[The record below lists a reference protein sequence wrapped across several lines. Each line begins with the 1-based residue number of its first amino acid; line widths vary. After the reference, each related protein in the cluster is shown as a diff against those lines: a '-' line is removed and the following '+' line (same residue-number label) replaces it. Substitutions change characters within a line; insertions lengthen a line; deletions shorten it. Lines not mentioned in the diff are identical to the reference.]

1 MAVEQIKFNNF
12 DYQAQKA
19 QNPVKTSQTTETIFG
34 SSLNST
40 DSIKSVD
47 YDNDVYQSS
56 ASANTQA
63 QELKNQLSSIKEEQ
77 GLIGKAWDGIKNLFG
92 FGAGSNKAE
101 DAIKQFENGEISYE
115 EAQEAITK
123 YQDGQDMS
131 VDVVGDIVSGIVA
144 VGAVA
149 FAPFTG
155 GASLLVGAAAG
166 AVTKVAVKGAD
177 SLVGGRD
184 YNMKDF
190 GYDIITGS
198 INGLMAPITN
208 AIGGVAGTGVAKAC
222 GLNVA
227 KTATKEAAE
236 GAVTTGVKGFL
247 TKLLANQGA
256 EYVAK
261 EGAET
266 GIKTLLAKVAAY
278 GTDMAIDGALGGAT
292 DGFARSLAEGDFE
305 NMGKNVADGFVGGLI
320 AAPVIGGGF
329 KVAGKAGSKLA
340 SKVFSSSATDAA
352 AQNMADVPS
361 GMVSGTKLA
370 GSAAG
375 QAAENAAD
383 AASHN
388 MVDVPS
394 GMVSGTK
401 LAGSAA
407 GQAAENVTDAAAQN
421 MADVPSGMVSDPV
434 VNPKGDSA
442 GGLGIKDNP
451 FDTPDVDIDAKSGI
465 SGAADTAEN
474 AQDALFTQSD
484 LHAQD
489 LKNKSTGDLFDDAG
503 LDMTKNGHDSIPD
516 IIVTPEEAAISKKIL
531 ELSSSHSTDIKT
543 FDVGGKKSGFTIFMG
558 SQAGSNKGGYVVNNA
573 TGELFYSKLGSA
585 SQSQTEVLA
594 SKLYKA
600 AGIDVPELTL
610 YTDANGNV
618 GLLSKYIPNLTPVST
633 PKQGLAKGFGMDA
646 LLANWDAVCS
656 NNAVTNGA
664 DIYRIDVG
672 GTFDF
677 RAQGGK
683 KAYTSIVDEVTTL
696 IDPKY
701 NQVSSNLFSSMTRSD
716 LIDSLQRVADL
727 SDNDIVQILQE
738 QGMTKY
744 QDVLLKRKQFL
755 VDLLAEVK
763 KMPDDGSDM
772 LTLLTK
778 AKTKTYETSISRAT
792 SIKDLADIQTS
803 INKVA
808 DVNQKKVLQQ
818 LLDAKKAEINTKT
831 LVPSIQSR
839 VDEQTLKSLLG
850 QCGVVK
856 DGYGTY
862 SMKLTQEYKDAI
874 VDKYGASTG
883 SQIISRIQDTLDS
896 SDLDKMLKLI
906 NVADGKYAQYFAN
919 DMTEFVAFYQVIKK
933 GYVFSNFDK
942 FSPAQWDAI
951 INTTKYK
958 VPVSTLEALS
968 SYKGSS
974 SSINSALTTMK
985 NHPSYTPPSSVKSQ
999 IDAITQYIDT
1009 QSITDGIKVY
1019 RGEGFEVLGSVEIN
1033 GKKLSKLM
1041 EDALYYGD
1049 QKQIDDLIYMIEQG
1063 NYIAHQERFMST
1075 SLLKKSAFNN
1085 NMVVWELDVPAGSKG
1100 VFLEGCNI
1108 TGQLSNECEYLLQR
1122 GCKIL
1127 IKHAELKNGKW
1138 HLQGSIVNQ

>member
-34 SSLNST
+34 SNLNST
-40 DSIKSVD
+40 DSIKPVD

-375 QAAENAAD
+375 QAAENVTD
-383 AASHN
+383 AAAQN
-388 MVDVPS
+388 MADVPS

-701 NQVSSNLFSSMTRSD
+701 NHVSSNLFSSMTRSD

-778 AKTKTYETSISRAT
+778 AKNKTYETSISRAT

-803 INKVA
+803 ISKVA
-808 DVNQKKVLQQ
+808 DADQKKVLQQ
-818 LLDAKKAEINTKT
+818 LLDAKKAEVNAATF
-831 LVPSIQSR
+831 VPISGE
-839 VDEQTLKSLLG
+839 VDEATFENLLMNA
-850 QCGVVK
+850 GVIK
-856 DGYGTY
+856 DSWGNYIFKI
-862 SMKLTQEYKDAI
+862 SQEYQDAI
-874 VDKYGASTG
+874 IDKYGPSTG
-883 SQIISRIQDTLDS
+883 SKIINKMQTALTKTDI
-896 SDLDKMLKLI
+896 DKMRQFM
-906 NVADGKYAQYFAN
+906 NVADGKYAGYFAN
-919 DMTEFVAFYQVIKK
+919 DMLELLAFYQVISQ
-933 GYVFSNFDK
+933 GSVLQHIDEIT
-942 FSPAQWDAI
+942 PGQWDAI

-958 VPVSTLEALS
+958 VPVDTLESLV
-968 SYKGSS
+968 SYKATSGY
-974 SSINSALTTMK
+974 INPALTSMK
-985 NHPSYTPPSSVKSQ
+985 NDPSYIPPADIKAQ
-999 IDAITQYIDT
+999 IDSITQYIDS
-1009 QSITDGIKVY
+1009 QSTSQPMKVY